1 MHADDANL
9 DLPTRTVIYQNN
21 ERAPLANI
29 LTVIHM
35 PSGSQE
41 NVSRKYNI
49 ISSSNVS
56 RRRCSVSPSLSTPL
70 EKAYTDAR
78 TRLLCILLP
87 LDTRLRRVA
96 IAISLSPRPFA
107 HFFFLFFFL
116 SSPPSLLPRLLAR
129 DTFSDCFTSDEG
141 TLEGHT
147 TIYSAHVALSYR
159 FHEISDTDKPSIR
172 SSKSRGGQFSLMA
185 AP

>member
-1 MHADDANL
+1 
-9 DLPTRTVIYQNN
+9 
-21 ERAPLANI
+21 
-29 LTVIHM
+29 M

-41 NVSRKYNI
+41 NVIRKYNI

-70 EKAYTDAR
+70 VQRESTPMLELAFYAYYYHPIHVYVVWLSR
-78 TRLLCILLP
+78 SRYRLDLSRIFLFFLLP
-87 LDTRLRRVA
+87 PL
-96 IAISLSPRPFA
+96 SLSP
-107 HFFFLFFFL
+107 HD
-116 SSPPSLLPRLLAR
+116 SSPSILSPIVSNERR
-129 DTFSDCFTSDEG
+129 
-141 TLEGHT
+141 GHVGGPP

-172 SSKSRGGQFSLMA
+172 SSKSRGGQFSVMA